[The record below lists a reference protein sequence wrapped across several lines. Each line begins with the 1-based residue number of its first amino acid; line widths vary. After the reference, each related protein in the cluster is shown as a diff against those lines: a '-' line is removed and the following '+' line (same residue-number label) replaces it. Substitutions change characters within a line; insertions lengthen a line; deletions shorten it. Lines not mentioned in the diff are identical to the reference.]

1 MKHKHHFKDEAGYIS
16 EKKNMACFV
25 QIPQQSYLK
34 FFQNIMFI
42 LFCTGINMVMNNL
55 RVKRVKVISG

>member
-1 MKHKHHFKDEAGYIS
+1 MKLGIFQK
-16 EKKNMACFV
+16 KKNMACFV

>member
-1 MKHKHHFKDEAGYIS
+1 MKLGIFQ
-16 EKKNMACFV
+16 KKKTWPV
-25 QIPQQSYLK
+25 LYKIPQQSYLK